1 MKIIRNPELKR
12 ELLID
17 LSITAA
23 AALIGF
29 IIRPIYGIAA
39 LAVGL
44 LFCAAHVAF
53 AVQRYRKMEEL
64 AQRIDR
70 ILHGQDRVLIED
82 AAEGELSILNSEL
95 QKMTTRLQEQANQL
109 SEDKQQLTEAI
120 QDIFHQIRTPLT
132 SMNLLVSMLGE
143 EDLPYDRRL
152 SMTRELRRQLERVQ
166 WLVET
171 LLKLSKIDAG
181 TAQFRSE
188 PVSVEELIEKAA
200 QPLRIPMELREQ
212 SFTIYAASEHFA
224 GDLNWTTEALGNIL
238 KNCMEHTP
246 VGGTITVTTEETALF
261 TEIHTPVG
269 GTITVTTEETALFTE
284 IVVEDNGPGISKEDL
299 PYLFDRFYKG
309 EGSSDDSVGIGLAL
323 SRSIIAAQNGTI
335 KAENVPT
342 GGARFT
348 IRFYKSVI

>member
-17 LSITAA
+17 LAITIV

-29 IIRPIYGIAA
+29 LIRPICGILA

-44 LFCAAHVAF
+44 LLSGAHIAF
-53 AVQRYRKMEEL
+53 AIQRYRQMEAL
-64 AQRIDR
+64 AQRLDR

-152 SMTRELRRQLERVQ
+152 SMTHELRRQLERVQ

-181 TAQFRSE
+181 TAQFRSDL
-188 PVSVEELIEKAA
+188 VSVAELIEKAA

-212 SFTIYAASEHFA
+212 SFTVHTTGEHFM

-246 VGGTITVTTEETALF
+246 VGGEITVTA
-261 TEIHTPVG
+261 
-269 GTITVTTEETALFTE
+269 EETALFTE

-309 EGSSDDSVGIGLAL
+309 AGSSDDSVGIGLAL

-335 KAENVPT
+335 KAENAPT

>member
-17 LSITAA
+17 LAITIV

-29 IIRPIYGIAA
+29 LICPICGILA

-44 LFCAAHVAF
+44 LLSGAHIAF
-53 AVQRYRKMEEL
+53 AVQRYRQMEAL
-64 AQRIDR
+64 AQRLDR

-132 SMNLLVSMLGE
+132 SMNLLVSMLAE
-143 EDLPYDRRL
+143 EDLPYDQRL

-181 TAQFRSE
+181 TAQFRAD
-188 PVSVEELIEKAA
+188 PVSVAELIKTAA

-212 SFTIYAASEHFA
+212 SFTVHTTGEHFM

-246 VGGTITVTTEETALF
+246 VSGTITVTA
-261 TEIHTPVG
+261 
-269 GTITVTTEETALFTE
+269 EETALFTE
-284 IVVEDNGPGISKEDL
+284 IVVEDNGPGISKADL

-335 KAENVPT
+335 KAENAPT

>member
-17 LSITAA
+17 LAITAA
-23 AALIGF
+23 AALIAF
-29 IIRPIYGIAA
+29 LIRPICGILA

-44 LFCAAHVAF
+44 LLSGAHIAY
-53 AVQRYRKMEEL
+53 AVQRYHQMEAL
-64 AQRIDR
+64 AERLDR

-95 QKMTTRLQEQANQL
+95 QKMTTRLQEQANML
-109 SEDKQQLTEAI
+109 TEDKKQLTEAI

-132 SMNLLVSMLGE
+132 SMNLLASMLGE
-143 EDLPYDRRL
+143 EDLPYDRRI
-152 SMTRELRRQLERVQ
+152 SMSRELRRQLERVQ
-166 WLVET
+166 WLVEM

-188 PVSVEELIEKAA
+188 PVSVAELIEKAA

-212 SFTIYAASEHFA
+212 SLTIRATEEHFA
-224 GDLNWTTEALGNIL
+224 GDLNWTAEALGNIL

-261 TEIHTPVG
+261 TEI
-269 GTITVTTEETALFTE
+269 
-284 IVVEDNGPGISKEDL
+284 VVEDNGPGISKADL

-323 SRSIIAAQNGTI
+323 SRSIVAAQSGTI
-335 KAENVPT
+335 KAENAPI

>member
-17 LSITAA
+17 LAITAA

-29 IIRPIYGIAA
+29 IIRPIYGILA

-44 LFCAAHVAF
+44 LLSGAHIAF
-53 AVQRYRKMEEL
+53 AVQRYRQMEAL
-64 AQRIDR
+64 AQRLDR
-70 ILHGQDRVLIED
+70 ILHGQDRGLIED

-109 SEDKQQLTEAI
+109 SSDKQQLTEAI

-152 SMTRELRRQLERVQ
+152 SMTHELRRQLERVQ

-188 PVSVEELIEKAA
+188 PVSVAELIEKAA

-212 SFTIYAASEHFA
+212 SLTIRATEEHFA
-224 GDLNWTTEALGNIL
+224 GDLNWTAEALGNIL
-238 KNCMEHTP
+238 KNCME
-246 VGGTITVTTEETALF
+246 
-261 TEIHTPVG
+261 HTPVG

>member
-17 LSITAA
+17 LAITIV

-29 IIRPIYGIAA
+29 LIRPICGILA

-44 LFCAAHVAF
+44 LLSGAHIAF
-53 AVQRYRKMEEL
+53 AIQRYRQMEAL
-64 AQRIDR
+64 AQRLDR

-109 SEDKQQLTEAI
+109 SSDKRQLTEAI

-181 TAQFRSE
+181 TAQFRSDL
-188 PVSVEELIEKAA
+188 VSVAELIEKAA

-212 SFTIYAASEHFA
+212 FFTVHKTGEHFT

-246 VGGTITVTTEETALF
+246 VGGTITVTA
-261 TEIHTPVG
+261 
-269 GTITVTTEETALFTE
+269 EETALFTE
-284 IVVEDNGPGISKEDL
+284 IVVEDNGPGISKADL
-299 PYLFDRFYKG
+299 PFLFDRFFKG
-309 EGSSDDSVGIGLAL
+309 AGSLDDSVGIGLAL

>member
-17 LSITAA
+17 LAITIV

-29 IIRPIYGIAA
+29 LIRPICGILA

-44 LFCAAHVAF
+44 LLSGAHIAF
-53 AVQRYRKMEEL
+53 AVQRYHQMEAL
-64 AQRIDR
+64 AQRLDR

-95 QKMTTRLQEQANQL
+95 QKMTTRLQEQASQL
-109 SEDKQQLTEAI
+109 SEDKQQLTDAI

-143 EDLPYDRRL
+143 EDMPYDRRL

-188 PVSVEELIEKAA
+188 PVSVAELIKKAA

-212 SFTIYAASEHFA
+212 NFNVQTADESFT
-224 GDLNWTTEALGNIL
+224 GDLNWTAEALGNIL

-246 VGGTITVTTEETALF
+246 VGGTITVTAEET
-261 TEIHTPVG
+261 V
-269 GTITVTTEETALFTE
+269 LFTE

-309 EGSSDDSVGIGLAL
+309 AGSSDDSVGIGLAL

-335 KAENVPT
+335 KAENAPT

>member
-181 TAQFRSE
+181 TAQFRSDL
-188 PVSVEELIEKAA
+188 VSVEELIEKAA

-261 TEIHTPVG
+261 TEI
-269 GTITVTTEETALFTE
+269 
-284 IVVEDNGPGISKEDL
+284 VVEDNGPGISKEDL

-335 KAENVPT
+335 KAENAQT
-342 GGARFT
+342 SGARFT

>member
-17 LSITAA
+17 FSITAV

-29 IIRPIYGIAA
+29 LIRPICGILA

-44 LFCAAHVAF
+44 LLSGAHIAF
-53 AVQRYRKMEEL
+53 AVQRYHQMEAL
-64 AQRIDR
+64 AQRLDR

-109 SEDKQQLTEAI
+109 SSDKQQLTEAI

-132 SMNLLVSMLGE
+132 SMNLLVSMLGG

-152 SMTRELRRQLERVQ
+152 SMTHELRRQLERVQ

-212 SFTIYAASEHFA
+212 SLTIRATEEHFA
-224 GDLNWTTEALGNIL
+224 GDLNWTAEALGNIL

-246 VGGTITVTTEETALF
+246 VGGTITVTS
-261 TEIHTPVG
+261 
-269 GTITVTTEETALFTE
+269 EETALFTE

-309 EGSSDDSVGIGLAL
+309 AGSSDDSVGIGLAL

-335 KAENVPT
+335 KAENAPT

>member
-17 LSITAA
+17 LAITAA

-29 IIRPIYGIAA
+29 WIRPICGILA

-44 LFCAAHVAF
+44 LLSGAHIAF

-64 AQRIDR
+64 AQRLDR

-95 QKMTTRLQEQANQL
+95 QKMTTRLREQANQL
-109 SEDKQQLTEAI
+109 SADKQQLTEAI

-132 SMNLLVSMLGE
+132 SMNLLVSMLAE

-152 SMTRELRRQLERVQ
+152 SMTRELRRQLERVR
-166 WLVET
+166 WLVEAR
-171 LLKLSKIDAG
+171 LKLSKIDAG

-188 PVSVEELIEKAA
+188 PVSVAELIEKAA

-212 SFTIYAASEHFA
+212 SLTIRATEEHFA
-224 GDLNWTTEALGNIL
+224 GDLNWTAEALGNIL

-261 TEIHTPVG
+261 TEI
-269 GTITVTTEETALFTE
+269 
-284 IVVEDNGPGISKEDL
+284 VVEDNGPGISKADL

>member
-17 LSITAA
+17 LVITAA
-23 AALIGF
+23 AALIAF
-29 IIRPIYGIAA
+29 LIRPICGILA

-44 LFCAAHVAF
+44 LLSGAHIAF
-53 AVQRYRKMEEL
+53 AVQRYHQMEAL
-64 AQRIDR
+64 AERLDR

-109 SEDKQQLTEAI
+109 SSDKQQLTEAI

-152 SMTRELRRQLERVQ
+152 SMTHELRRQLERVQ

-212 SFTIYAASEHFA
+212 IFTVLTADEHFA

-238 KNCMEHTP
+238 KNCME
-246 VGGTITVTTEETALF
+246 
-261 TEIHTPVG
+261 HTPVG

-335 KAENVPT
+335 KAENAPT

>member
-17 LSITAA
+17 LAITAA

-29 IIRPIYGIAA
+29 IIRPIYGILA

-44 LFCAAHVAF
+44 LLSGAHIAF
-53 AVQRYRKMEEL
+53 AVQRYRQMEAL
-64 AQRIDR
+64 AQRLDR

-109 SEDKQQLTEAI
+109 SSDKQQLTEAI

-132 SMNLLVSMLGE
+132 SMNMLVSMLGE
-143 EDLPYDRRL
+143 EELPYDRRI

-181 TAQFRSE
+181 TAQFRSDL
-188 PVSVEELIEKAA
+188 VSVAELIEKAA

-212 SFTIYAASEHFA
+212 SLTIRATEEHFA
-224 GDLNWTTEALGNIL
+224 GDLNWTAEALGNIL
-238 KNCMEHTP
+238 KNCME
-246 VGGTITVTTEETALF
+246 
-261 TEIHTPVG
+261 HTPVG

>member
-17 LSITAA
+17 LAITIV

-29 IIRPIYGIAA
+29 LIRPICGILA

-44 LFCAAHVAF
+44 LLSGAHIAF
-53 AVQRYRKMEEL
+53 AIQRYRQMEAL
-64 AQRIDR
+64 AQRLDR

-152 SMTRELRRQLERVQ
+152 SMTHELRRQLERVQ

-181 TAQFRSE
+181 TAQFRAD
-188 PVSVEELIEKAA
+188 PVSVTELIKTAA

-212 SFTIYAASEHFA
+212 SFTVHTTGEHFM

-246 VGGTITVTTEETALF
+246 VGGTITVTAEETVLF
-261 TEIHTPVG
+261 TEI
-269 GTITVTTEETALFTE
+269 I
-284 IVVEDNGPGISKEDL
+284 VEDSGPGISKADL

-309 EGSSDDSVGIGLAL
+309 EDSSDDSVGIGLAL

-335 KAENVPT
+335 KAENAPT

>member
-17 LSITAA
+17 LAITVA

-29 IIRPIYGIAA
+29 IIRPIYGILA

-44 LFCAAHVAF
+44 LLSGAHIAL
-53 AVQRYRKMEEL
+53 AVQRYHQMEAL
-64 AQRIDR
+64 AERLDR

-95 QKMTTRLQEQANQL
+95 QKMTTRLQEQANML
-109 SEDKQQLTEAI
+109 TEDKKQLTEAI

-132 SMNLLVSMLGE
+132 SMNLLASMLGE
-143 EDLPYDRRL
+143 EDLPYDRRI
-152 SMTRELRRQLERVQ
+152 SMSRELRRQLERVQ

-188 PVSVEELIEKAA
+188 PVSVAELIEKTA

-212 SFTIYAASEHFA
+212 SLTIRATEEHFA
-224 GDLNWTTEALGNIL
+224 GDLNWTAEALGNIL

-261 TEIHTPVG
+261 TEI
-269 GTITVTTEETALFTE
+269 
-284 IVVEDNGPGISKEDL
+284 VVEDNGPGISKADL
-299 PYLFDRFYKG
+299 PFLFDRFYKG

>member
-17 LSITAA
+17 LSITAV

-29 IIRPIYGIAA
+29 WIRPICGMIA

-44 LFCAAHVAF
+44 LLSGAHIAF
-53 AVQRYRKMEEL
+53 AVQRYHQMEAL
-64 AQRIDR
+64 AQRLDR

-109 SEDKQQLTEAI
+109 SSDKQQLTEAI

-152 SMTRELRRQLERVQ
+152 SMTHELRRQLERVQ

-188 PVSVEELIEKAA
+188 PVSVAELIEKAA

-212 SFTIYAASEHFA
+212 SLTIRATEEHFA
-224 GDLNWTTEALGNIL
+224 GDLNWTAEALGNIL
-238 KNCMEHTP
+238 KNCME
-246 VGGTITVTTEETALF
+246 
-261 TEIHTPVG
+261 HTPVG

>member
-17 LSITAA
+17 LAITAA

-29 IIRPIYGIAA
+29 WIRPICGILA

-44 LFCAAHVAF
+44 LLSGAHIAF

-64 AQRIDR
+64 AQRLDR

-95 QKMTTRLQEQANQL
+95 QKMTTRLREQANQL
-109 SEDKQQLTEAI
+109 SADKQQLTEAI

-132 SMNLLVSMLGE
+132 SMNLLVSMLAE

-188 PVSVEELIEKAA
+188 PVSVAELIEKAA

-212 SFTIYAASEHFA
+212 SLTIRATEEHFA
-224 GDLNWTTEALGNIL
+224 GDLNWTAEALGNIL

-261 TEIHTPVG
+261 TEI
-269 GTITVTTEETALFTE
+269 
-284 IVVEDNGPGISKEDL
+284 VVEDNGPGISKADL

>member
-17 LSITAA
+17 LSITVV

-29 IIRPIYGIAA
+29 LIRPICGMIA

-44 LFCAAHVAF
+44 LLSGAHIAF
-53 AVQRYRKMEEL
+53 AVQRYHQMEAL
-64 AQRIDR
+64 AQRLDR

-109 SEDKQQLTEAI
+109 SADKQQLTEAI

-181 TAQFRSE
+181 TAQFRSDL
-188 PVSVEELIEKAA
+188 VSVAELIEKAA

-212 SFTIYAASEHFA
+212 SFTVHAADESFT

-246 VGGTITVTTEETALF
+246 VGGTITVTA
-261 TEIHTPVG
+261 
-269 GTITVTTEETALFTE
+269 EETALFTE
-284 IVVEDNGPGISKEDL
+284 IVVEDNGPGISKADL
-299 PYLFDRFYKG
+299 PFLFDRFFKG
-309 EGSSDDSVGIGLAL
+309 AGSLDDSVGIGLAL

>member
-17 LSITAA
+17 LAITIV

-29 IIRPIYGIAA
+29 LIRPICGILA

-44 LFCAAHVAF
+44 LFCAAHIAF
-53 AVQRYRKMEEL
+53 AVQRYRQMEAL
-64 AQRIDR
+64 AQRLDR

-109 SEDKQQLTEAI
+109 SSDKRQLTEAI

-181 TAQFRSE
+181 TAQFRSDL
-188 PVSVEELIEKAA
+188 VSVAELIEKAA

-212 SFTIYAASEHFA
+212 SLTIRATEEHFA
-224 GDLNWTTEALGNIL
+224 GDLNWTAEALGNIL
-238 KNCMEHTP
+238 KNCME
-246 VGGTITVTTEETALF
+246 
-261 TEIHTPVG
+261 HTPVG

>member
-17 LSITAA
+17 LSITAV

-29 IIRPIYGIAA
+29 WIRPICGMIA

-44 LFCAAHVAF
+44 LLSGAHIAF
-53 AVQRYRKMEEL
+53 AVQRYHQMEAL
-64 AQRIDR
+64 AQRLDR

-109 SEDKQQLTEAI
+109 SSDKQQLTEAI

-143 EDLPYDRRL
+143 ENLPYDRRL

-181 TAQFRSE
+181 TAQFRSDL
-188 PVSVEELIEKAA
+188 VSVAELIEKAA

-212 SFTIYAASEHFA
+212 SLTIRATEEHFA
-224 GDLNWTTEALGNIL
+224 GDLNWTAEALGNIL
-238 KNCMEHTP
+238 KNCME
-246 VGGTITVTTEETALF
+246 
-261 TEIHTPVG
+261 HTPVG

>member
-17 LSITAA
+17 LSITAV

-29 IIRPIYGIAA
+29 LFRPICGMIA

-44 LFCAAHVAF
+44 LLSGAHIAF
-53 AVQRYRKMEEL
+53 AVQRYHQMEAL
-64 AQRIDR
+64 AQRLDR

-109 SEDKQQLTEAI
+109 SADKQQLTEAI

-152 SMTRELRRQLERVQ
+152 SMTHELRRQLERVQ

-188 PVSVEELIEKAA
+188 PVSVTELIKKAA

-212 SFTIYAASEHFA
+212 IFTVLTADEHYA

-238 KNCMEHTP
+238 KNCME
-246 VGGTITVTTEETALF
+246 
-261 TEIHTPVG
+261 HTPVG

-335 KAENVPT
+335 KAENAPT

>member
-17 LSITAA
+17 LAITVA

-29 IIRPIYGIAA
+29 IIRPIYGILA

-44 LFCAAHVAF
+44 LLSGAHIAF
-53 AVQRYRKMEEL
+53 AVQRYRQMEAL
-64 AQRIDR
+64 AQRLDR

-95 QKMTTRLQEQANQL
+95 QKMTTRLREQANQL
-109 SEDKQQLTEAI
+109 SADKQQLTEAI

-132 SMNLLVSMLGE
+132 SMNLLVSMLAE

-188 PVSVEELIEKAA
+188 PVSVAELIEKAA

-212 SFTIYAASEHFA
+212 SLTIRATEEHFA
-224 GDLNWTTEALGNIL
+224 GDLNWTAEALGNIL
-238 KNCMEHTP
+238 KNCME
-246 VGGTITVTTEETALF
+246 
-261 TEIHTPVG
+261 HTPVG

>member
-12 ELLID
+12 ELRID
-17 LSITAA
+17 LSITAVA
-23 AALIGF
+23 VLIGF
-29 IIRPIYGIAA
+29 LIRPICGMIA

-44 LFCAAHVAF
+44 LLSGAHIAF
-53 AVQRYRKMEEL
+53 AVQRYRQMEAL
-64 AQRIDR
+64 AQRLDR

-109 SEDKQQLTEAI
+109 SSDKQQLTEAI

-132 SMNLLVSMLGE
+132 SMNLLASMLAE

-181 TAQFRSE
+181 TAQFRTDS
-188 PVSVEELIEKAA
+188 VSVAELIEKAA
-200 QPLRIPMELREQ
+200 RPLRIPMELREQ
-212 SFTIYAASEHFA
+212 SFNVHASDEHFA
-224 GDLNWTTEALGNIL
+224 GDFNWTTEALGNIL

-246 VGGTITVTTEETALF
+246 VGGTITVTA
-261 TEIHTPVG
+261 
-269 GTITVTTEETALFTE
+269 EETALFTE
-284 IVVEDNGPGISKEDL
+284 IVVEDNGPGISKADL

-335 KAENVPT
+335 KAENAPT

>member
-17 LSITAA
+17 LSITAV

-29 IIRPIYGIAA
+29 LIRPICGMIA

-44 LFCAAHVAF
+44 LLSGAHIAF
-53 AVQRYRKMEEL
+53 AVQRYRQMEAL
-64 AQRIDR
+64 AQRLDR

-109 SEDKQQLTEAI
+109 SEDKNRLTEAI

-143 EDLPYDRRL
+143 EELPYDRRL

-188 PVSVEELIEKAA
+188 PVSVAELIEKAA

-212 SFTIYAASEHFA
+212 SLTIRATEEHFA
-224 GDLNWTTEALGNIL
+224 GDLNWTAEALGNIL

-246 VGGTITVTTEETALF
+246 VGGDITETA
-261 TEIHTPVG
+261 E
-269 GTITVTTEETALFTE
+269 VTDLFTE
-284 IVVEDNGPGISKEDL
+284 IVVEDNGPGISKADL

-335 KAENVPT
+335 KAENGPN

>member
-17 LSITAA
+17 LSITVV

-29 IIRPIYGIAA
+29 LIRPICGMIA

-44 LFCAAHVAF
+44 LLSGAHIAF
-53 AVQRYRKMEEL
+53 AVQRYHQMEAL
-64 AQRIDR
+64 AQRLDR

-188 PVSVEELIEKAA
+188 PVSVAELIEKAA
-200 QPLRIPMELREQ
+200 QPLRIPVELREQ

-238 KNCMEHTP
+238 KNCME
-246 VGGTITVTTEETALF
+246 
-261 TEIHTPVG
+261 HTPVG

-335 KAENVPT
+335 KAENAQT
-342 GGARFT
+342 SGARFT

>member
-1 MKIIRNPELKR
+1 
-12 ELLID
+12 
-17 LSITAA
+17 
-23 AALIGF
+23 
-29 IIRPIYGIAA
+29 
-39 LAVGL
+39 
-44 LFCAAHVAF
+44 
-53 AVQRYRKMEEL
+53 
-64 AQRIDR
+64 
-70 ILHGQDRVLIED
+70 
-82 AAEGELSILNSEL
+82 
-95 QKMTTRLQEQANQL
+95 MTTRLQEQANQL
-109 SEDKQQLTEAI
+109 SSDKQQLTEAI

-152 SMTRELRRQLERVQ
+152 SMTHELRRQLERVQ

-188 PVSVEELIEKAA
+188 PVSVAELIEKAA

-212 SFTIYAASEHFA
+212 SLTIRATEEHFA
-224 GDLNWTTEALGNIL
+224 GDLNWTAEALGNIL
-238 KNCMEHTP
+238 KNCME
-246 VGGTITVTTEETALF
+246 
-261 TEIHTPVG
+261 HTPVG

>member
-17 LSITAA
+17 LAITVA

-29 IIRPIYGIAA
+29 IIRPIYGILA

-44 LFCAAHVAF
+44 LLSGAHIAF
-53 AVQRYRKMEEL
+53 AVQRYRQMEAL
-64 AQRIDR
+64 AQRLDR

-109 SEDKQQLTEAI
+109 SSDKQQLTEAI

-143 EDLPYDRRL
+143 ENLPYDRRL

-181 TAQFRSE
+181 TAQFRSDL
-188 PVSVEELIEKAA
+188 VSVAELIEKAA

-212 SFTIYAASEHFA
+212 SFTDHTTGEHFM

-246 VGGTITVTTEETALF
+246 VGGEITVTA
-261 TEIHTPVG
+261 
-269 GTITVTTEETALFTE
+269 EETALFTE

-309 EGSSDDSVGIGLAL
+309 AGSSDDSVGIGLAL
-323 SRSIIAAQNGTI
+323 SRSIIASQNGTI
-335 KAENVPT
+335 KAENAPT

>member
-17 LSITAA
+17 LAITIV

-29 IIRPIYGIAA
+29 LIRPICGILA

-44 LFCAAHVAF
+44 LLSGAHIAF
-53 AVQRYRKMEEL
+53 AIQRYRQMEAL
-64 AQRIDR
+64 AQRLDR

-109 SEDKQQLTEAI
+109 SSDKRQLTEAI
-120 QDIFHQIRTPLT
+120 PLT

-181 TAQFRSE
+181 TAQFRSDL
-188 PVSVEELIEKAA
+188 VSVAELIEKAA

-212 SFTIYAASEHFA
+212 SFTVHKTGEHFT

-246 VGGTITVTTEETALF
+246 VGGVITVTAEETALF
-261 TEIHTPVG
+261 TEI
-269 GTITVTTEETALFTE
+269 I
-284 IVVEDNGPGISKEDL
+284 VEDSGPGISKADL

-335 KAENVPT
+335 KVENVPT

>member
-17 LSITAA
+17 LAITAA

-29 IIRPIYGIAA
+29 IIRPIYGILA

-44 LFCAAHVAF
+44 LLSGAHIAF
-53 AVQRYRKMEEL
+53 AVQRYRQMEAL
-64 AQRIDR
+64 AQRLDR

-109 SEDKQQLTEAI
+109 SSDKQQLTEAI

-152 SMTRELRRQLERVQ
+152 SMTHELRRQLERVQ

-188 PVSVEELIEKAA
+188 PVSVAELIEKAA

-212 SFTIYAASEHFA
+212 SLTIRATEEHFA
-224 GDLNWTTEALGNIL
+224 GDLNWTAEALGNIL
-238 KNCMEHTP
+238 KNCME
-246 VGGTITVTTEETALF
+246 
-261 TEIHTPVG
+261 HTPVG

>member
-17 LSITAA
+17 LAITAA

-29 IIRPIYGIAA
+29 IIRPIYGILA

-44 LFCAAHVAF
+44 LLSGAHIAF
-53 AVQRYRKMEEL
+53 AVQRYRQMEAL
-64 AQRIDR
+64 AQRLDR

-109 SEDKQQLTEAI
+109 SSDKQQLTEAI

-181 TAQFRSE
+181 TAQFRAD
-188 PVSVEELIEKAA
+188 PVSVAELIEKAA

-212 SFTIYAASEHFA
+212 SFTVHKTGEHFT

-246 VGGTITVTTEETALF
+246 VGGVITVTAEETALF
-261 TEIHTPVG
+261 TEI
-269 GTITVTTEETALFTE
+269 I
-284 IVVEDNGPGISKEDL
+284 VEDSGPGISKADL

-335 KAENVPT
+335 KVENVPT

>member
-17 LSITAA
+17 LSITAV

-29 IIRPIYGIAA
+29 WIRPICGMIA

-44 LFCAAHVAF
+44 LLSGAHIAF
-53 AVQRYRKMEEL
+53 AVQRYRQMEAL
-64 AQRIDR
+64 AQRLDR

-109 SEDKQQLTEAI
+109 SSDKQQLTEAI

-181 TAQFRSE
+181 TAQFRSDL
-188 PVSVEELIEKAA
+188 VSVAELIEKAA

-212 SFTIYAASEHFA
+212 SFTVHKTGEHFT

-246 VGGTITVTTEETALF
+246 VGGVITVTAEETALF
-261 TEIHTPVG
+261 TEI
-269 GTITVTTEETALFTE
+269 I
-284 IVVEDNGPGISKEDL
+284 VEDSGPGISKADL

-335 KAENVPT
+335 KVENVPT

>member
-17 LSITAA
+17 LAITVA

-29 IIRPIYGIAA
+29 IIRPIYGILA

-44 LFCAAHVAF
+44 LLSGAHIAF
-53 AVQRYRKMEEL
+53 AVQRYRQMEAL
-64 AQRIDR
+64 AQRLDR

-95 QKMTTRLQEQANQL
+95 QKMT
-109 SEDKQQLTEAI
+109 SSDKQQLTEAI

-143 EDLPYDRRL
+143 ENLPYDRRL

-181 TAQFRSE
+181 TAQFRSDL
-188 PVSVEELIEKAA
+188 VSVAELIEKAA

-212 SFTIYAASEHFA
+212 SFTVHTTGEHFM

-246 VGGTITVTTEETALF
+246 VGGEITVTA
-261 TEIHTPVG
+261 
-269 GTITVTTEETALFTE
+269 EETALFTE

-309 EGSSDDSVGIGLAL
+309 AGSSDDSVGIGLAL
-323 SRSIIAAQNGTI
+323 SRSIIASQNGTI
-335 KAENVPT
+335 KAENAPT

>member
-1 MKIIRNPELKR
+1 MKIIRNPEFKR

-17 LSITAA
+17 LAITTA

-29 IIRPIYGIAA
+29 WIRPICGILE

-44 LFCAAHVAF
+44 LLSGAHIAF
-53 AVQRYRKMEEL
+53 AVQRYHQMEAL
-64 AQRIDR
+64 AQRLDR

-109 SEDKQQLTEAI
+109 SSDKQQLTEAI

-152 SMTRELRRQLERVQ
+152 SMTHELRRQLERVQ

-212 SFTIYAASEHFA
+212 SLTIRATEEHFA
-224 GDLNWTTEALGNIL
+224 GDLNWTAEALGNIL
-238 KNCMEHTP
+238 KNCME
-246 VGGTITVTTEETALF
+246 
-261 TEIHTPVG
+261 HTPVG

>member
-17 LSITAA
+17 LAITVA

-29 IIRPIYGIAA
+29 IIRPIYGILA

-44 LFCAAHVAF
+44 LLSGAHIAF
-53 AVQRYRKMEEL
+53 AVQRYRQMEAL
-64 AQRIDR
+64 AQRLDR

-109 SEDKQQLTEAI
+109 SSDKQQLTEAI
-120 QDIFHQIRTPLT
+120 QDIPLT

-181 TAQFRSE
+181 TAQFRSDL
-188 PVSVEELIEKAA
+188 VSVAELIEKAA

-212 SFTIYAASEHFA
+212 SFTVHKTGEHFT

-246 VGGTITVTTEETALF
+246 VGGVITVTAEETALF
-261 TEIHTPVG
+261 TEI
-269 GTITVTTEETALFTE
+269 I
-284 IVVEDNGPGISKEDL
+284 VEDSGPGISKADL

-335 KAENVPT
+335 KVENVPT

>member
-17 LSITAA
+17 LAITAA

-29 IIRPIYGIAA
+29 WIRPICGILA

-44 LFCAAHVAF
+44 LLSGAHIAF
-53 AVQRYRKMEEL
+53 AIQRYRQMEAL
-64 AQRIDR
+64 AQRLDR

-95 QKMTTRLQEQANQL
+95 QKMTTRLREQANQL
-109 SEDKQQLTEAI
+109 SSDKRQLTEAI

-181 TAQFRSE
+181 TAQFRSDL
-188 PVSVEELIEKAA
+188 VSVAELIEKAD

-212 SFTIYAASEHFA
+212 SFTVHKTGEHFT

-246 VGGTITVTTEETALF
+246 VGGVITVTAEETALF
-261 TEIHTPVG
+261 TEI
-269 GTITVTTEETALFTE
+269 I
-284 IVVEDNGPGISKEDL
+284 VEDSAPGISKADL

-335 KAENVPT
+335 KVENVPT

>member
-1 MKIIRNPELKR
+1 M
-12 ELLID
+12 
-17 LSITAA
+17 
-23 AALIGF
+23 
-29 IIRPIYGIAA
+29 
-39 LAVGL
+39 
-44 LFCAAHVAF
+44 
-53 AVQRYRKMEEL
+53 
-64 AQRIDR
+64 
-70 ILHGQDRVLIED
+70 
-82 AAEGELSILNSEL
+82 SILNSEL

-109 SEDKQQLTEAI
+109 SSDKQQLTEAI

-181 TAQFRSE
+181 TAQFRSDL
-188 PVSVEELIEKAA
+188 VSVAELIEKAA

-212 SFTIYAASEHFA
+212 SFTVHKTGEHFT

-246 VGGTITVTTEETALF
+246 VGGVITVTAEETALF
-261 TEIHTPVG
+261 TEI
-269 GTITVTTEETALFTE
+269 I
-284 IVVEDNGPGISKEDL
+284 VEDSGPGISKADL

>member
-17 LSITAA
+17 LAITAA

-29 IIRPIYGIAA
+29 WIRPICGILA

-44 LFCAAHVAF
+44 LLSGAHIAF
-53 AVQRYRKMEEL
+53 AVQRYHQMEAL
-64 AQRIDR
+64 AQRLDR

-109 SEDKQQLTEAI
+109 SSDKQQLTEAI

-143 EDLPYDRRL
+143 ENLPYDRRL

-181 TAQFRSE
+181 TAQFRSDL
-188 PVSVEELIEKAA
+188 VSVAELIEKAA

-212 SFTIYAASEHFA
+212 SFTVHTTGEHFT

-246 VGGTITVTTEETALF
+246 VGGTITVTA
-261 TEIHTPVG
+261 
-269 GTITVTTEETALFTE
+269 EETALFTE
-284 IVVEDNGPGISKEDL
+284 IVVEDNGPGISKADL
-299 PYLFDRFYKG
+299 PFLFDRFFKG
-309 EGSSDDSVGIGLAL
+309 AGSLDDSVGIGLAL